1 MVVIREQDAR
11 RTQTPNALMTTLA
24 SPTQG
29 EAATAVWRV
38 DMQPSH
44 AGPLHHID
52 EQQVWTV
59 LAGDAS
65 VELGDETFDLSTG
78 DTMVLPAD
86 VARRITSGNVGF
98 TAVVVASAS
107 MWAYPL
113 PAGDRVKPAWV
124 V

>member
-1 MVVIREQDAR
+1 MVVIRQQDAR

-44 AGPLHHID
+44 AGPLHSID

-59 LAGDAS
+59 LSGGAT
-65 VELGDETFDLSTG
+65 VQLGDDSFDLAAG
-78 DTMVLPAD
+78 DTMVLPPDAP
-86 VARRITSGNVGF
+86 RRITSGNAGF
-98 TAVVVASAS
+98 VAVVVASAA

-113 PAGDRVKPAWV
+113 PVGDKVKPAWV